1 MSSVSPQDV
10 MRVESSEAVV
20 GGIGDMVRSEGMGVK
35 GTVSPPLSAAV
46 SQVSLA
52 PSDLTTS
59 DPDLVTSSA
68 YSSAASS
75 RPPSSSQVSL
85 PTTDLDLT
93 PESPPPSAPPSRPAS
108 CAGMVMPEL
117 ALPTPEEYTAET
129 GVCRGVVKVWLP
141 I

>member
-1 MSSVSPQDV
+1 
-10 MRVESSEAVV
+10 MRGESSEAVV
-20 GGIGDMVRSEGMGVK
+20 GGIGDMVRSEGVGVK
-35 GTVSPPLSAAV
+35 GTASPPLSAAV

-85 PTTDLDLT
+85 PANDLDLT
-93 PESPPPSAPPSRPAS
+93 PESPPPSDPPSRPAS
-108 CAGMVMPEL
+108 SFGLVTPEL
-117 ALPTPEEYTAET
+117 TLPAPEEYTAET
-129 GVCRGVVKVWLP
+129 GE
-141 I
+141 

>member
-1 MSSVSPQDV
+1 
-10 MRVESSEAVV
+10 MRGENSEAVV
-20 GGIGDMVRSEGMGVK
+20 GGIGDMVRSEGVGVK
-35 GTVSPPLSAAV
+35 GTASPPLSAAV

-85 PTTDLDLT
+85 PATDLDLT
-93 PESPPPSAPPSRPAS
+93 PESPPPSDPPSRPAS
-108 CAGMVMPEL
+108 SFGLVAPEL
-117 ALPTPEEYTAET
+117 ALPAPEEYTAET
-129 GVCRGVVKVWLP
+129 GE
-141 I
+141 